1 MIRTLLVSLLLFI
14 SVALAEIPE
23 LLNYQGVL
31 KNADGELAEDANYA
45 IAFSLYDAPAGLTP
59 IWQELQVVQTANGVF
74 HAVLGVNNPIG
85 DLFSGNAYLGISING
100 GTELVPRKQIVS
112 VGYAFESRNA
122 EFAMH
127 SQVSDTSA
135 YATVAGNAQLFD
147 GMPSDA
153 YRILTAFGSVA
164 SVTCEPSAWTTLL
177 EVDITIPET
186 MLVYSFGTVS
196 GGGWWDS
203 NRMLQLSLY
212 NQNYSVFYPYSNP
225 WGDIANAHHLLP
237 AGTYHIQLYGLNMN
251 ADATDMGDISIYA
264 LAVPVPENTTS
275 VRSGPF
281 TPPAS
286 AILPDPNLF
295 KQD

>member
-1 MIRTLLVSLLLFI
+1 MIRTLLVSLLLLI
-14 SVALAEIPE
+14 SVALSEIPE

-31 KNADGELAEDANYA
+31 KNADGELVEDGDYA
-45 IAFSLYDAPAGLTP
+45 INFKLFQVPAGGTHV
-59 IWQELQVVQTANGVF
+59 WQESQVVHTTNGVF
-74 HAVLGVNNPIG
+74 HAVLGVNSTIG
-85 DLFSGNAYLGISING
+85 DFPSENAYLGISING
-100 GTELVPRKQIVS
+100 GAELTPRKQIVS

-122 EFAMH
+122 NFALH

-135 YATVAGNAQLFD
+135 YSIESANAQLFD
-147 GMPSDA
+147 GLPSDA
-153 YRILTAFGSVA
+153 YRIITAYGSVA
-164 SVTCEPSAWTTLL
+164 AVTCQPSAWTTLL

-186 MLVYSFGTVS
+186 MLIYSFGTVS

-212 NQNYSVFYPYSNP
+212 NQNYSVFYPYANP

-264 LAVPVPENTTS
+264 LAVPVPASVTA

-286 AILPDPNLF
+286 AILPDPNFF
-295 KQD
+295 K